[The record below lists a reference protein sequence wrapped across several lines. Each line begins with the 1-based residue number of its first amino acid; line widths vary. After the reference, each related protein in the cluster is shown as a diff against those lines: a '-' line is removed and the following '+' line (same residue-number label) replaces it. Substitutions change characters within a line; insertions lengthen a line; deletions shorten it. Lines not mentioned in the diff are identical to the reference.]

1 MDDSSLENTDS
12 SLFPDYPLQDFLIQA
27 DLSSLTKT
35 IKKSSQE
42 SITIFIKCVY
52 PNPSN
57 PGEMIQVIG
66 SQTCNSS
73 QKVQSVVDAFLKT
86 HPEIPKN
93 REYYL
98 GYDQLLFREGTLRE
112 CGITHGKSVDLYAP
126 GKNAASDHNEGL
138 CLIVWSIIPITIG
151 LAALIFSIT
160 STNVSNDF
168 QALFLFIGLLLVIP
182 SSLLI
187 VIGLILIPKCPM
199 PCYFVGTKWF

>member
-1 MDDSSLENTDS
+1 MDSLIENTDEN
-12 SLFPDYPLQDFLIQA
+12 FDYPLQDFLIQD

-35 IKKSSQE
+35 IKKSSNE

-57 PGEMIQVIG
+57 PGEMIQVTG

-73 QKVQSVVDAFLKT
+73 QKVQYVVDAFLKSY
-86 HPEIPKN
+86 PEIPKN

-112 CGITHGKSVDLYAP
+112 CGITHGKSVELYAP
-126 GKNAASDHNEGL
+126 GKNAAAYHNEGL
-138 CLIVWSIIPITIG
+138 SMIVWSIIPFVIG
-151 LAALIFSIT
+151 IAALLFSIT
-160 STNVSNDF
+160 ATKVRNDF
-168 QALFLFIGLLLVIP
+168 QALFLFLGLLLVIP
-182 SSLLI
+182 STLII
-187 VIGLILIPKCPM
+187 VIGLILIPKCNM